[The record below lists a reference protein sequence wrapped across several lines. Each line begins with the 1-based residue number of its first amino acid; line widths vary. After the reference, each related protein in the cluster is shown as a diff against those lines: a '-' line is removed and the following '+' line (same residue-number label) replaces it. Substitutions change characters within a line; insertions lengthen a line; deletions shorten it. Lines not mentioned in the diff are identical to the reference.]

1 MEIHL
6 EGIKNAPP
14 FSCSFMTLET
24 KWKRGKKRLKETG
37 RRERREMKKWE
48 GGNERI
54 KEMIN
59 VNGKQTSRVR
69 EANKTRQAF
78 LRTKIG
84 QQVTELKRAELE
96 LCSRGFQRGK
106 NGIKK
111 YLDNIVVSRN

>member
-1 MEIHL
+1 
-6 EGIKNAPP
+6 
-14 FSCSFMTLET
+14 
-24 KWKRGKKRLKETG
+24 
-37 RRERREMKKWE
+37 
-48 GGNERI
+48 
-54 KEMIN
+54 MIN

-111 YLDNIVVSRN
+111 YLDNIVLAKPNANSCTKQYRTMTQAKDPFVQLCKSNLIAAGTFGAKLAPSEDPNAKQKHINQ